1 MTTNKPQE
9 IDMADTT
16 AEIGVPRDALW
27 CENDQREV
35 SESEA
40 ETLYECGSCSDVSTE
55 RRCDSCNKFKA
66 RSEEVACPDCEEPV
80 TEAQVTTDYDG
91 ETILFEDFVEG
102 GESHA
107 VRDAAQREADAAE
120 RPAKEAAD
128 KEKRLTNSA
137 GTTWGEI
144 AVGDVIT
151 LVDVPK
157 WDTPLRYVGYRHDLP
172 DGTVLVA
179 LHGSSY
185 RLHTF
190 DAAEPVLVSTD
201 TEAIEV
207 ATRYATEDNFAGH
220 TRVPDGDVDHASS
233 PSKRMMV
240 EVGHAPKDGALLP
253 AIEINSLSGN
263 MLGRIAVLFD
273 PEIAVSI
280 LDTLDAAVADLAAQ
294 QGVTIDTAAVADRIE
309 VREDAGWV
317 SSEFDR
323 PFIVKVGANSWDRDM
338 GTILNIRAGS
348 NITFADPSVL
358 AAGLAEARA
367 RLDHLT
373 MIPKVI
379 G

>member
-1 MTTNKPQE
+1 
-9 IDMADTT
+9 MADTT
-16 AEIGVPRDALW
+16 AQNPAESDEIGVPRDALW

-35 SESEA
+35 TESEA

-91 ETILFEDFVEG
+91 ETILFEDFVSG
-102 GESHA
+102 GEAYA
-107 VRDAAQREADAAE
+107 VRDAAERAKNAAETAAKDAA
-120 RPAKEAAD
+120 AKEH
-128 KEKRLTNSA
+128 RLANSDD
-137 GTTWGEI
+137 TTWAEVN
-144 AVGDVIT
+144 VGDVIT

-157 WDTPLRYVGYRHDLP
+157 WDTPLRYVGYRRDLP

-190 DAAEPVLVSTD
+190 DATEPVLVSTD
-201 TEAIEV
+201 IEANEV
-207 ATRYATEDNFAGH
+207 ATRYATEDTFAGH
-220 TRVPDGDVDHASS
+220 TRMPDGDVDHASS
-233 PSKRMMV
+233 PARRMLV
-240 EVGHAPKDGALLP
+240 EVGHATREGALLP

-280 LDTLDAAVADLAAQ
+280 LDTLDAAVADLAAR
-294 QGVTIDTAAVADRIE
+294 QGVTIDTAADRVE

-317 SSEFDR
+317 SAEFDR
-323 PFIVKVGANSWDRDM
+323 PFTVKVGANSWDRDM
-338 GTILNIRAGS
+338 GMILNIRAGS

-367 RLDHLT
+367 RLSHLT
-373 MIPKVI
+373 LTPKVLD
-379 G
+379 